1 MKSIINI
8 PAYTMLMDLPHIWS
22 KNNRKVVR
30 PKKLSSALFDNRT
43 SESIKRSEEI
53 YRQLQKGKSERFL
66 VKNVKKL
73 HGKVAVS
80 PAKNA
85 MLPILAAV
93 LLSDKPVHLTNIPDL
108 RDMHALIAILEDMGV
123 KVIKNGRVTTLLA
136 SNLTTNMADSDLV
149 SSMRASNLILGPLL
163 GRQGA
168 GRVALPGGCPIGGRP
183 MDIHLKGFEQMGA
196 IITHGNDFIQGVS
209 NGLIG
214 ANINLSFPSVGATEN
229 IMMAAVLAKG
239 TTVITN
245 AALEPEIDDL
255 ANFLNKMGAKIS
267 GIGTTSLTI
276 EGVEELHEVTYQAI
290 GDRIEAATYLIAALM
305 TGSKIRV
312 ENINP
317 KHIKPVTNILKGM
330 NASIKIE
337 KNAVEVRKS
346 KLKGAKVTT
355 LPHPGFPTD
364 VQAQLMA
371 LMTQAEGRSE
381 ITETI
386 FENRFMHVEH
396 LRRLGA
402 NIIIEGNTAVIHGPT
417 KLEGHPV
424 TCTDLRASAA
434 MVISALV
441 AKGVTEI
448 RDVFHMDR
456 GYDHLERKMGLLGAS
471 ISRIS

>member
-1 MKSIINI
+1 M
-8 PAYTMLMDLPHIWS
+8 AA
-22 KNNRKVVR
+22 
-30 PKKLSSALFDNRT
+30 ALFDNRT
-43 SESIKRSEEI
+43 SDSIKNSEKE
-53 YRQLQKGKSERFL
+53 YRRLQKGKSERIL
-66 VKNVKKL
+66 VKNAKKL
-73 HGKVAVS
+73 HGMVSVS

-93 LLSDKPVHLTNIPDL
+93 ILSKKPVHLINIPDL
-108 RDMHALIAILEDMGV
+108 RDMHALISILEDMGV
-123 KVIKNGRVTTLLA
+123 KVSKKGRTTTFDA
-136 SNLTTNMADSDLV
+136 SNLKTNIANSDLV

-163 GRQGA
+163 GRLGA

-183 MDIHLKGFEQMGA
+183 MDIHLKGFEQLGA
-196 IITHGNDFIQGVS
+196 TITHGCDFIQGIS
-209 NGLIG
+209 TGLSG
-214 ANINLSFPSVGATEN
+214 ADIKLSFPSVGATEN

-239 TTVITN
+239 KTTISN

-267 GIGTTSLTI
+267 GVGTTCLTI
-276 EGVEELHEVTYQAI
+276 QGVSELHEVTYQAI
-290 GDRIEAATYLIAALM
+290 GDRIEAATYIIAALM
-305 TGSKIRV
+305 TNSKVRV

-317 KHIKPVTNILKGM
+317 QHIQPVIKILKDM
-330 NASIKIE
+330 NASIRVE
-337 KNAVEVRKS
+337 KNMVEVRKS
-346 KLKGAKVTT
+346 KLKAAKVVT

-371 LMTQAEGRSE
+371 LMTQAEGKSE

-396 LRRLGA
+396 LKRMGA
-402 NIIIEGNTAVIHGPT
+402 NININGKTATIVGPT
-417 KLEGHPV
+417 PLEGRPV

-434 MVISALV
+434 MVLSALV

>member
-1 MKSIINI
+1 MKSAINI

-22 KNNRKVVR
+22 QTRRKSLKMA
-30 PKKLSSALFDNRT
+30 PALFDNRT
-43 SESIKRSEEI
+43 PESIKKSEAK
-53 YRQLQKGKSERFL
+53 YRQMQKGKSERIL

-73 HGKVAVS
+73 HGRVSVS

-85 MLPILAAV
+85 MLPILTAV
-93 LLSDKPVHLTNIPDL
+93 ILSKKPVHLVNIPDL
-108 RDMHALIAILEDMGV
+108 RDMHALTSILEDIGV
-123 KVIKNGRVTTLLA
+123 KVSKQGRITTFDA
-136 SNLTTNMADSDLV
+136 SSLNTNIANSDLV
-149 SSMRASNLILGPLL
+149 SSMRASNLLLGPLL
-163 GRQGA
+163 GRFGA

-183 MDIHLKGFEQMGA
+183 MDIHLKGFEEMGVE
-196 IITHGNDFIQGVS
+196 ISHGCDFIQGVS
-209 NGLIG
+209 QGLKG
-214 ANINLSFPSVGATEN
+214 ADITLSFPSVGATEN
-229 IMMAAVLAKG
+229 IVMAAVLAKG
-239 TTVITN
+239 VTTISN

-267 GIGTTSLTI
+267 GIGTERLTI
-276 EGVEELHEVTYQAI
+276 HGVTELKEVTYQAI
-290 GDRIEAATYLIAALM
+290 GDRIEAATYVIAALM
-305 TGSKIRV
+305 TNSIVRV

-317 KHIKPVTNILKGM
+317 EHIKPVIKILKEM
-330 NASIKIE
+330 NASIRVE

-346 KLKGAKVTT
+346 KLRGAKVTT

-371 LMTQAEGRSE
+371 LMTQADGTSE

-402 NIIIEGNTAVIHGPT
+402 NIEVNGKTAIVHGPT
-417 KLEGHPV
+417 ALKSHPV

-456 GYDHLERKMGLLGAS
+456 GYDHLERKMAMLGAS
-471 ISRIS
+471 ISRVSIS